1 MFFPVCPYVIEI
13 SGIHNLIVQNFS
25 RINEI
30 QRNFK
35 KIQRD
40 IESKKSELRTM
51 VGERYRELINTA
63 DTIAEMENT
72 VKDIRTTLDSIQ
84 TSCKLGTVS
93 CRISPKMYLKWQP
106 FKDLT
111 YYKTTNSPP
120 KFLNQNSM

>member
-1 MFFPVCPYVIEI
+1 MARI
-13 SGIHNLIVQNFS
+13 S
-25 RINEI
+25 EI

-72 VKDIRTTLDSIQ
+72 VKDIRTTLTSIQ
-84 TSCKLGTVS
+84 TSCKLGTAFSNCKLKIVS
-93 CRISPKMYLKWQP
+93 RQSVDIS
-106 FKDLT
+106 FIER
-111 YYKTTNSPP
+111 
-120 KFLNQNSM
+120 FLISI

>member
-1 MFFPVCPYVIEI
+1 MFIRFKVTLLVVIDK
-13 SGIHNLIVQNFS
+13 LNF
-25 RINEI
+25 RVNEI

-84 TSCKLGTVS
+84 TSCKLGNERLVVLCS
-93 CRISPKMYLKWQP
+93 L
-106 FKDLT
+106 
-111 YYKTTNSPP
+111 
-120 KFLNQNSM
+120 

>member
-1 MFFPVCPYVIEI
+1 MLLGLFLHLKLHFSESKANINDTGFPRV
-13 SGIHNLIVQNFS
+13 
-25 RINEI
+25 NEI

-84 TSCKLGTVS
+84 TSCKLGKNTFV
-93 CRISPKMYLKWQP
+93 L
-106 FKDLT
+106 F
-111 YYKTTNSPP
+111 
-120 KFLNQNSM
+120 

>member
-1 MFFPVCPYVIEI
+1 MNYC
-13 SGIHNLIVQNFS
+13 S
-25 RINEI
+25 INEI

-84 TSCKLGTVS
+84 TSCKLGKFISETV
-93 CRISPKMYLKWQP
+93 
-106 FKDLT
+106 
-111 YYKTTNSPP
+111 
-120 KFLNQNSM
+120 FLSDFI

>member
-1 MFFPVCPYVIEI
+1 
-13 SGIHNLIVQNFS
+13 
-25 RINEI
+25 
-30 QRNFK
+30 
-35 KIQRD
+35 
-40 IESKKSELRTM
+40 M

-93 CRISPKMYLKWQP
+93 CRISPEMFLKWQP

-111 YYKTTNSPP
+111 YCKATNSPP
-120 KFLNQNSM
+120 KFLNQNSMYFLILTNNARYVNKMVLEFDV